1 MEKTTPE
8 GKNAK
13 ITEITYPEKRKMFT
27 EVNGVKVMNEY
38 NEKTAVRGAH
48 IEKQTESSYNCNK
61 KNDAI
66 LRILLRLKK

>member
-1 MEKTTPE
+1 
-8 GKNAK
+8 
-13 ITEITYPEKRKMFT
+13 MFT

-61 KNDAI
+61 ENDAI